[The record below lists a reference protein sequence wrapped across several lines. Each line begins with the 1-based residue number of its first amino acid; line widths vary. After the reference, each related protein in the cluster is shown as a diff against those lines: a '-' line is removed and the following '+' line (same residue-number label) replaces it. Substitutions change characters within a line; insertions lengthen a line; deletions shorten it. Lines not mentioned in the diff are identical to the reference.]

1 MTNDGFI
8 FEDIIQSQERYL
20 VYFLGYDAFSVGEAG
35 IDGNVTVE
43 ETSENLFCWITGCT
57 QAMGM
62 LFGR

>member
-1 MTNDGFI
+1 MTNNGFL
-8 FEDIIQSQERYL
+8 FEDIIRSQERYL
-20 VYFLGYDAFSVGEAG
+20 VYFLGYDVSLVGEDG

-43 ETSENLFCWITGCT
+43 ETREDLYCWITGCT